1 MENAN
6 INVEESNQTTNNKT
20 SHSEIEVNR
29 KLKFFFFLNKRI
41 KLYFVPNKF
50 NPFRKIYLI

>member
-20 SHSEIEVNR
+20 PHSEIEVNR
-29 KLKFFFFLNKRI
+29 KLIFFIFLNKRI
-41 KLYFVPNKF
+41 KLYFVPNKI